1 MARIINTGDTPAK
14 RRNAHMR
21 SCAEVLRLLAQ
32 KSVFDE
38 EARDMVAFL
47 IFNLRG
53 IYETIDKSAEAW
65 DERNYWKK
73 AEGLREK
80 WRWSRIMADKLA
92 KRVRANDWDRI
103 PDMLIEL
110 FPKFQHIT
118 IVKMTRDADWW
129 VGAYQALLNEKK
141 AGA

>member
-1 MARIINTGDTPAK
+1 
-14 RRNAHMR
+14 MR
-21 SCAEVLRLLAQ
+21 SCAEVIRLLAQ

-38 EARDMVAFL
+38 EARDMVSF
-47 IFNLRG
+47 IVFNLRG
-53 IYETIDKSAEAW
+53 IYKTIDESAVAW

-92 KRVRANDWDRI
+92 KLVHKNDWEQAPEMLLELI
-103 PDMLIEL
+103 PR
-110 FPKFQHIT
+110 FQSIT

-129 VGAYQALLNEKK
+129 CGAYQALLNEKK
-141 AGA
+141 ADA

>member
-38 EARDMVAFL
+38 EARDMAAFL
-47 IFNLRG
+47 VFNLRG
-53 IYETIDKSAEAW
+53 IYQTIDESAVAW

-80 WRWSRIMADKLA
+80 WRWSRTMADKLT
-92 KRVRANDWDRI
+92 KKIRANDWESL
-103 PDMLIEL
+103 PEMLIEL
-110 FPKFQHIT
+110 FPKFQSIT
-118 IVKMTRDADWW
+118 IVKMTRDSDWW
-129 VGAYQALLNEKK
+129 VGALQALLNEK
-141 AGA
+141 